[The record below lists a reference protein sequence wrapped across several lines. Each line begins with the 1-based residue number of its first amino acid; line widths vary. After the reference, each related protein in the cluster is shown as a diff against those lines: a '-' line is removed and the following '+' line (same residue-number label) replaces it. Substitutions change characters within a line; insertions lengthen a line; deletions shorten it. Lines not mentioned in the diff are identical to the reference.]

1 MKSIVTI
8 SRQFGSGGHT
18 IGKLA
23 AERLGF
29 PFYDQEIIERVM
41 ERTGL
46 SGEYIQ
52 ETGEYLSL
60 IHIYKWNCQS
70 VRQRRKKAVCLMEQ
84 Y

>member
-46 SGEYIQ
+46 SENIFR
-52 ETGEYLSL
+52 
-60 IHIYKWNCQS
+60 
-70 VRQRRKKAVCLMEQ
+70 RQVNMPQRIVVLCSISPLLLP
-84 Y
+84 